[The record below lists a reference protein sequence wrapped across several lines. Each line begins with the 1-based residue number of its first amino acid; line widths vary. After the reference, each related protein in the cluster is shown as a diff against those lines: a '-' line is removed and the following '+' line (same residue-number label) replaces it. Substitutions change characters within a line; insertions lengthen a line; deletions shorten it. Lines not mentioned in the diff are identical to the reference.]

1 MLDARRFQIMSPGKY
16 LRKNSFY
23 FIILAPA
30 VILMAWL
37 TLYPVIEVIGLSFY
51 RYNFITGA
59 KTFVGMGNFIQLLQ
73 ERLFQEAFLNTLIF
87 SVTAT
92 AAEVTLGIILAL
104 IFEGQFAGKKTF
116 MTIAIFPMM
125 ISTMVICAV
134 WKTLYHYDIG
144 LLNYLLKT
152 AGSEP
157 VGWLIDQKTALFSVV
172 LVDIWQW
179 TPFAFLMTQA
189 AMSSIPYET
198 YEAASID
205 GARYY
210 QSVFRI
216 TLPIISSQIML
227 VIMLRTIDTF
237 KLFGKVYA
245 LTQGGPGNATE
256 TLSYYIYREGFSYFN
271 LGRAST
277 ASLLTLIVVAGIS
290 LVYIRRILKGEA
302 S

>member
-1 MLDARRFQIMSPGKY
+1 MSPGKY

-30 VILMAWL
+30 VIIMAWL

-59 KTFVGMGNFIQLLQ
+59 KNFVGLGNFIQLLQ
-73 ERLFQEAFLNTLIF
+73 ERLFQEAFLNTLVF

-157 VGWLIDQKTALFSVV
+157 VGWLIDQKNALFSVV